1 MGSNALLFKELSVV
15 TSSDV
20 IAKGLASALG
30 VEYGFSL
37 DESKV
42 SVEGF
47 FLRPTETILSIYIL
61 TTGKFVL
68 YEVTKEGDML
78 TIALPISRIRRVTE
92 SFVGG
97 RRQLVVEI
105 AADRSTV
112 VLEADGNSMDELGN
126 PIAVTSGIIR
136 ASGYELIAENEEE
149 NSKLLAF
156 AISLRNAI
164 EGY

>member
-1 MGSNALLFKELSVV
+1 MGYNALLFKDLNAV
-15 TSSDV
+15 TSSDI
-20 IAKGLASALG
+20 IAKGLAAAMG
-30 VEYGFSL
+30 VEFSHAL

-47 FLRPTETILSIYIL
+47 FLRPTEAILSIYLL

-68 YEVTKEGDML
+68 FEVTKEGDML
-78 TIALPISRIRRVTE
+78 TIAMPISRIRRVTE

-112 VLEADGNSMDELGN
+112 VLEADGNSVDELGN
-126 PIAVTSGIIR
+126 PIAITSGIIR
-136 ASGYELIAENEEE
+136 SSGYELIAENEEE
-149 NSKLLAF
+149 NSKLLTF
-156 AISLRNAI
+156 AIALRSGI

>member
-1 MGSNALLFKELSVV
+1 MGNNALLFKELSAV

-30 VEYGFSL
+30 VDYSFSL

-47 FLRPTETILSIYIL
+47 FLRPTEAILSIYLL

-68 YEVTKEGDML
+68 FEVTKEGDML

-92 SFVGG
+92 SFVAG

-126 PIAVTSGIIR
+126 PVAITSGIIR
-136 ASGYELIAENEEE
+136 SSGYELVAENEEE
-149 NSKLLAF
+149 NA
-156 AISLRNAI
+156 
-164 EGY
+164 